1 MACFY
6 QVTHIYHMSIH
17 VVSRVFSGL
26 KLMGSVRV
34 PGLAYSARLLTR
46 AQAASYCG
54 ISVVTFSA
62 LCPVRAVALGKCKRM
77 ERFDVVAL
85 DRWIDQ
91 LGADSASCGRD
102 WLAAMDADH
111 DRGPR

>member
-1 MACFY
+1 MLCQEF
-6 QVTHIYHMSIH
+6 
-17 VVSRVFSGL
+17 FPG

-54 ISVVTFSA
+54 ISVVTFSV
-62 LCPVRAVALGKCKRM
+62 LCPVRAVALGKSKRM